1 MHKKLFILI
10 LLFSIFSPI
19 VYGWNLTDSSFT
31 LDSDIFSPWSTEL
44 KWKAPDITTGNDMAD
59 NINYILINIID
70 LLIISFWVL
79 SLLVMSIGAW
89 YMIIYHWEEE
99 FLSKWKTIF
108 KAWIISLSVALLSWL
123 IVNFVNY
130 LIYN

>member
-1 MHKKLFILI
+1 L
-10 LLFSIFSPI
+10 
-19 VYGWNLTDSSFT
+19 LTDPGFT
-31 LDSDIFSPWSTEL
+31 LNSNTFSPWSTSL
-44 KWKAPDITTGNDMAD
+44 KNGDME
-59 NINYILINIID
+59 NTVTHILVNIID

-79 SLLVMSIGAW
+79 SLLVMTIGAG

-108 KAWIISLSVALLSWL
+108 KAWLISLSVALLSWL
-123 IVNFVNY
+123 IINLVNY